1 MREYIKAALQPASF
15 RATLTLICLFT
26 LLTQDC
32 GENLQLSET
41 LLQDSLSLPSSY
53 THSFV
58 QEAWTQ
64 KDKRVGI

>member
-32 GENLQLSET
+32 RENLQLSET